1 MATSSAIAT
10 WQKGMK
16 EVCLAIKMGFEFI
29 IAHQALVA
37 HKESYQNIVRRPV
50 RKKIILCMKI

>member
-16 EVCLAIKMGFEFI
+16 DVCLAIKTGFEFI
-29 IAHQALVA
+29 IAHQAFVV
-37 HKESYQNIVRRPV
+37 HNESYQHKVRRSSK
-50 RKKIILCMKI
+50 KKIIL